1 MAKDK
6 PKQVSDDHV
15 AFRSVAG
22 TAHHC
27 DVSEKTVR
35 RWIAAGDLPVHRF
48 GRALR
53 ISEKDLEMF
62 IRTRRDA

>member
-6 PKQVSDDHV
+6 PKQVSDDRA
-15 AFRSVAG
+15 AFRSVAS
-22 TAHHC
+22 TAQYC

-35 RWIAAGDLPVHRF
+35 RWIDAGDLPVHRL

-62 IRTRRDA
+62 IRMRRDA

>member
-6 PKQVSDDHV
+6 PKQVSSDRA

-22 TAHHC
+22 TAEYC